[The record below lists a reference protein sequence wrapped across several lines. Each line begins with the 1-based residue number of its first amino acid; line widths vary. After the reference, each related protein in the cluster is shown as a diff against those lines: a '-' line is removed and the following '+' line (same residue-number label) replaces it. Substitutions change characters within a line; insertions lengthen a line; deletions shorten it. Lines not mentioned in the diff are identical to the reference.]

1 MAVGT
6 VSSSVVDD
14 PWQLIATN
22 TPTSTTT
29 STFSSISGYKK
40 LMVVWK
46 ALTASSGVELYLR
59 VNNDSTAGNY
69 ATRNANYG
77 AGDIESN
84 SLIALNGYTRNQNT
98 GMIVIENANQSTP
111 HQISDY
117 ASNTTFTFMG
127 AILLADPITRVDVF
141 TNGNNFVS
149 GSIQLWGVAA

>member
-22 TPTSTTT
+22 TPTGTTT

-46 ALTASSGVELYLR
+46 ALTTGSAVELYLR
-59 VNNDSTAGNY
+59 VNNDSTSGNY

-77 AGDIESN
+77 NGDIAAN
-84 SLIALNGYTRNQNT
+84 NLIALNGYSKASNS
-98 GMIVIENANQSTP
+98 GLIVIENANQSTP
-111 HQISDY
+111 HQISDFADDSTY
-117 ASNTTFTFMG
+117 TFFG
-127 AILLADPITRVDVF
+127 AILLADPITRIDI
-141 TNGNNFVS
+141 TNNGSNFSS